1 MVLMQGLKKDWQAG
15 NEYES
20 LKLHKMS
27 NGTIFILT
35 PADDAA
41 AFHGTEAAPGHG
53 NERFALVFRRL
64 ELYNKFDTEPPYAMC
79 TEGTGAR
86 EVPTHTARFS
96 RSGNRVTTSDW
107 PMTLLHVNIYVN
119 NTLSIYHSSYVP
131 SGGERGLWG
140 GGAGN
145 ALI

>member
-1 MVLMQGLKKDWQAG
+1 
-15 NEYES
+15 
-20 LKLHKMS
+20 MS

-107 PMTLLHVNIYVN
+107 PMTR
-119 NTLSIYHSSYVP
+119 SERRAA
-131 SGGERGLWG
+131 GERCT
-140 GGAGN
+140 
-145 ALI
+145 